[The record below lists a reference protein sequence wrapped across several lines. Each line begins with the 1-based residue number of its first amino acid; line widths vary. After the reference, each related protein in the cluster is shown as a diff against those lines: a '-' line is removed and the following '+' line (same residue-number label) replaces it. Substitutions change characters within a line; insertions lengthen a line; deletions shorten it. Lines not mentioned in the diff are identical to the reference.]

1 MKLDHP
7 EVAGGS
13 SSAQG
18 SASQPFKRG
27 STAFVD
33 KSNLPSRTPRSR
45 VPQAAQVAAVPTGFR
60 FPASRSVAPVP
71 ATARL
76 QVFQD
81 ATAAQ
86 NVSGPSAPQPSV
98 APPPISLSF
107 SGSPNRRRT
116 RPPRRL
122 LARHASEPP
131 ALADAASIVPV
142 SELPRSPSAR
152 RGSTGAWPAGSA
164 HLVPPATQAL
174 DTESPSR
181 PAPWA
186 LSTPASPL
194 LHQSSSPPNVAATA
208 ASAGLPVFRFTTTEF
223 GDSPSLQLDALAA
236 GRMRDFRFAGALG
249 PDLAEGM
256 DSTIMLETWDE
267 SLSPLRSSRD
277 HVEEDARI
285 RPTAQDPNTEMEID
299 QKDRQGDDYW
309 GDQEEDGDA
318 TIRASGSGHQQE
330 GPQELTIAGEGVEGK
345 TTYLAEGEHGTAPQ
359 DADLV
364 DADSGGEAH
373 DAAHLSTKEADAV
386 LPIQGDDAASGP
398 TAQDGQEEAA
408 QPESTQPVHY
418 TASFM
423 PPRHPRWPID
433 EPLADG
439 PPSSEDEL
447 AYYLR
452 TTGTFSSEDDLP
464 LSGEGPSDES
474 AHEDWLAEREVGRA
488 IKPSS
493 RQREKRLATYDAA
506 RGLAQLRLGE
516 GSPGRRQQ
524 LQREILPLDEVR
536 LPRRMR
542 ASIEAKALQL
552 GKELRR
558 SDSTG
563 GKEEAPAAGGGE
575 PD

>member
-1 MKLDHP
+1 
-7 EVAGGS
+7 
-13 SSAQG
+13 
-18 SASQPFKRG
+18 
-27 STAFVD
+27 
-33 KSNLPSRTPRSR
+33 
-45 VPQAAQVAAVPTGFR
+45 
-60 FPASRSVAPVP
+60 
-71 ATARL
+71 
-76 QVFQD
+76 
-81 ATAAQ
+81 
-86 NVSGPSAPQPSV
+86 
-98 APPPISLSF
+98 
-107 SGSPNRRRT
+107 
-116 RPPRRL
+116 
-122 LARHASEPP
+122 
-131 ALADAASIVPV
+131 
-142 SELPRSPSAR
+142 
-152 RGSTGAWPAGSA
+152 
-164 HLVPPATQAL
+164 
-174 DTESPSR
+174 
-181 PAPWA
+181 
-186 LSTPASPL
+186 
-194 LHQSSSPPNVAATA
+194 
-208 ASAGLPVFRFTTTEF
+208 
-223 GDSPSLQLDALAA
+223 
-236 GRMRDFRFAGALG
+236 MRDFRSAGALG
-249 PDLAEGM
+249 PDQAEGM

-267 SLSPLRSSRD
+267 SLSPSRSSRD
-277 HVEEDARI
+277 DVEEDATI

-330 GPQELTIAGEGVEGK
+330 GPQELSIASEGAEGK
-345 TTYLAEGEHGTAPQ
+345 TTYLAEGGHDTAPQ
-359 DADLV
+359 DAGLF

-373 DAAHLSTKEADAV
+373 DAAHLSTEGADAA
-386 LPIQGDDAASGP
+386 PQIQGDDAASGP

-433 EPLADG
+433 EPPADG

-493 RQREKRLATYDAA
+493 RQREKRLAAYDAA

-516 GSPGRRQQ
+516 GSGGRRQQ

-552 GKELRR
+552 GEELRR

-563 GKEEAPAAGGGE
+563 GKEEAPGAGGGE